1 MKTGL
6 RFSCTIGNLAPM
18 TFAVVNFTLDE
29 ALSSLFTLSLTLA
42 APRSD
47 IDTDTLLLQTAQFTV
62 TRDDNPQ
69 REVKGLVESAVVGT
83 TNRHQTLYHLTVRP
97 EMWLLTLDQD
107 SRIYHQLS
115 VPEILNSILK
125 QKKLQAD
132 IRFNDPHSVREY
144 VTMKRESSYDFFTRL
159 AAEEGIFFWFA
170 DDGLHVS
177 DTHLHMRAPDTLI
190 YNPDV
195 TSAIEENVISKWS
208 LGSHMRPESLTQK
221 DRNYHNPNYALQ
233 HNATDFAAENSTP
246 FHIFESY
253 GRFQKDKEG
262 IPFTQYRLEAL
273 RADSKSGQADSNCI
287 RLMPGRI
294 FTLTHH
300 PIDAMNDRWQVVSS
314 QHKGHVP
321 AVLGDGGAGTTL
333 NSQTRFIPGRNDWR
347 PPYRYKPLA
356 DGDEV
361 ATVVGPGT
369 EEIYVNKEGAVRVHF
384 HWNRYDAPDD
394 QASCWVRVAQGW
406 NGNGFGFLATPRV
419 GQEVIIAYLN
429 GDIDRPIITGCTYN
443 ALNRPPLNLPEEK
456 TRTTFRTK
464 THKGHGFNELRFE
477 DENGSEEV
485 FIHAQRDMK
494 TQVLRDKTT
503 QINHD
508 QKTEVKHN
516 RTTIIKNDDDEAVQG
531 FQTLEVSQNQTV
543 TIKGQQAISIGKS
556 HQFNV
561 TDNQQIAVGKHI
573 TVHSESG
580 QITIGNAGG
589 QIVIDPMGNIRIEG
603 VSITMSDHITGKKS
617 ADALFDYSARYTLR
631 SEQSGKPL
639 VNTLYTI
646 TTNSGQVL
654 SGKTDALGRTVTV
667 QSTAEENL
675 QLDSPEAP
683 PKPKQTLYQASDNT
697 PVEHV
702 MEFKEK

>member
-18 TFAVVNFTLDE
+18 TFTVVNFTLDE

-62 TRDDNPQ
+62 TRDESPQ
-69 REVKGLVESAVVGT
+69 REVKGLVESAIVGA

-115 VPEILNSILK
+115 VPEILHSLLK
-125 QKKLQAD
+125 QKKLRANM
-132 IRFNDPHSVREY
+132 RFNDPHSVREY
-144 VTMKRESSYDFFTRL
+144 TTMKRESSYDFFTRL

-177 DTHLHMRAPDTLI
+177 DSHLNMRAPDTLL

-195 TSAIEENVISKWS
+195 TSAIEENVIFKWS
-208 LGSHMRPESLTQK
+208 FGSHMRPESISQK

-233 HNATDFAAENSTP
+233 HNATDFEAESSTP

-300 PIDAMNDRWQVVSS
+300 PIDTMNDRWQVVSS

-321 AVLGDGGAGTTL
+321 AVLGDGGAGTIL
-333 NSQTRFIPGRNDWR
+333 NSQTQFIPGRNDWR

-419 GQEVIIAYLN
+419 GQEVIISYLN

-443 ALNRPPLNLPEEK
+443 ALNRPPLNLPAEK

-464 THKGHGFNELRFE
+464 THKGNGFNELRFE
-477 DENGSEEV
+477 DEKEREEIY
-485 FIHAQRDMK
+485 IHAQRD
-494 TQVLRDKTT
+494 QLI

-508 QKTEVKHN
+508 KTQKIDHDESHTVMNDRRHKIGNDEFIRIMNEQHIQVDKN
-516 RTTIIKNDDDEAVQG
+516 QFETIEKDKITRINNSWKEEIYASH
-531 FQTLEVSQNQTV
+531 FQQIEENKQSD
-543 TIKGQQAISIGKS
+543 IKGNYQLNVVKGIHS
-556 HQFNV
+556 H
-561 TDNQQIAVGKHI
+561 TKIH
-573 TVHSESG
+573 
-580 QITIGNAGG
+580 
-589 QIVIDPMGNIRIEG
+589 
-603 VSITMSDHITGKKS
+603 
-617 ADALFDYSARYTLR
+617 TL
-631 SEQSGKPL
+631 
-639 VNTLYTI
+639 
-646 TTNSGQVL
+646 
-654 SGKTDALGRTVTV
+654 
-667 QSTAEENL
+667 
-675 QLDSPEAP
+675 
-683 PKPKQTLYQASDNT
+683 QASDTLILKGKAGSITLDAQGITLNGNIFLKG
-697 PVEHV
+697 PVVVQGGSAGTVPTLTGAANEGQPIAQDCKGKADAQ
-702 MEFKEK
+702 KETSE

>member
-6 RFSCTIGNLAPM
+6 RFSCTIGNLPPM

-42 APRSD
+42 ANRSD
-47 IDTDTLLLQTAQFTV
+47 IDTDTLLLQTGRFTV
-62 TRDDNPQ
+62 TRDDILQ

-83 TNRHQTLYHLTVRP
+83 TNRHQTQYHLTVRP

-115 VPEILNSILK
+115 VPDILQSILK
-125 QKKLQAD
+125 QKKLRA
-132 IRFNDPHSVREY
+132 NMHLNNPHSTREY

-170 DDGLHVS
+170 DDGLYLS
-177 DTHLHMRAPDTLI
+177 DSYLNMRAPDTLI

-195 TSAIEENVISKWS
+195 TSAVEENVIYKWS
-208 LGSHMRPESLTQK
+208 LGSYMRPESTDQK

-233 HNATDFAAENSTP
+233 HNATDFEAENGTP

-262 IPFTQYRLEAL
+262 MPFTQYRLEAL
-273 RADSKSGQADSNCI
+273 RVDSKSGQADSNCI

-294 FTLTHH
+294 FTLTNH

-314 QHKGHVP
+314 QHTGHVP
-321 AVLGDGGAGTTL
+321 AVLGDNGTGTTL
-333 NSQTRFIPGRNDWR
+333 NSHTQFIPGRNDWR

-369 EEIYVNKEGAVRVHF
+369 EEIYVNKDGAVRVHF

-419 GQEVIIAYLN
+419 GQEVIISYLN

-443 ALNRPPLNLPEEK
+443 GLNRPPLNLPAEK

-464 THKGHGFNELRFE
+464 THKGNGFNELRFE
-477 DENGSEEV
+477 DEKGREEIY
-485 FIHAQRDMK
+485 IHAQRD
-494 TQVLRDKTT
+494 QLI

-508 QKTEVKHN
+508 KTQKIEHDESHTVMNDRRHKIGNDEFIRIMNEQHIQVDKN
-516 RTTIIKNDDDEAVQG
+516 QFETIEKDKITRINNSWKEEIYASH
-531 FQTLEVSQNQTV
+531 FQQIGENKQSD
-543 TIKGQQAISIGKS
+543 IKGNYQLNVIKGIHS
-556 HQFNV
+556 H
-561 TDNQQIAVGKHI
+561 TKIH
-573 TVHSESG
+573 
-580 QITIGNAGG
+580 
-589 QIVIDPMGNIRIEG
+589 
-603 VSITMSDHITGKKS
+603 
-617 ADALFDYSARYTLR
+617 TL
-631 SEQSGKPL
+631 
-639 VNTLYTI
+639 
-646 TTNSGQVL
+646 
-654 SGKTDALGRTVTV
+654 
-667 QSTAEENL
+667 
-675 QLDSPEAP
+675 
-683 PKPKQTLYQASDNT
+683 QASDTLILRGKAGSITLDAQGITLNGNIFLKG
-697 PVEHV
+697 PVVVQGGSAGTVPTLTGAANEGQPIAQDCKGKADAQ
-702 MEFKEK
+702 KETSE

>member
-6 RFSCTIGNLAPM
+6 CFSCTIGNLEPK
-18 TFAVVNFTLDE
+18 TFAVVDFTLDE

-47 IDTDTLLLQTAQFTV
+47 IDTDTLLLQTARFSV
-62 TRDDNPQ
+62 TRDDILQ
-69 REVKGLVESAVVGT
+69 REVKGLVESAVVGA
-83 TNRHQTLYHLTVRP
+83 TNQHQTQYHLTVRP

-107 SRIYHQLS
+107 SRIYHQTS
-115 VPEILNSILK
+115 IPDILQQILQ
-125 QKKLQAD
+125 QKRLRA
-132 IRFNDPHSVREY
+132 NMHLNHVHSVREY

-170 DDGLHVS
+170 DDGLYVS
-177 DTHLHMRAPDTLI
+177 DSHLNMRAPDTLM

-195 TSAIEENVISKWS
+195 TGTTDENVIYKWL
-208 LGSHMRPESLTQK
+208 LGSHMRPESTDQK

-233 HNATDFAAENSTP
+233 HNATDFAAESSTP
-246 FHIFESY
+246 FRIFESY

-273 RADSKSGQADSNCI
+273 RADSKSGQAASNCI

-300 PIDAMNDRWQVVSS
+300 PIDAMNDRWQVISS
-314 QHKGHVP
+314 QHSGHVP
-321 AVLGDGGAGTTL
+321 AVLGDGGTGTTL
-333 NSQTRFIPGRNDWR
+333 HSQTQFIPGRNDWR
-347 PPYRYKPLA
+347 PLYRYKPLA

-361 ATVVGPGT
+361 ATVVGPDT

-384 HWNRYDAPDD
+384 HWNRYDAPND

-419 GQEVIIAYLN
+419 GQEVIISYLN

-443 ALNRPPLNLPEEK
+443 GLNRPPLNLPAEK

-494 TQVLRDKTT
+494 TRVLRDKTT

-508 QKTEVKHN
+508 QKTDVEHN
-516 RTTIIKNDDDEAVQG
+516 RTVIIKHDDDEAVQG
-531 FQTLEVSQNQTV
+531 FQTLAVSKNQTV
-543 TIKGQQAISIGKS
+543 TIQGQQAISIGKS
-556 HQFNV
+556 HQLNI
-561 TDNQQIAVGKHI
+561 TDNQQITVGKHI
-573 TVHSESG
+573 TLNSESG

-617 ADALFDYSARYTLR
+617 ADALFDYSARYILR

-639 VNTLYTI
+639 VNAPYTI
-646 TTNSGQVL
+646 TTAGGQTL
-654 SGKTDALGRTVTV
+654 SGKTDTLGRTLTV
-667 QSTAEENL
+667 QSAAEENL
-675 QLDSPEAP
+675 QLNSPETP

-702 MEFKEK
+702 MEFTEK

>member
-6 RFSCTIGNLAPM
+6 RFSCTIGNLPPM

-42 APRSD
+42 ASRSN
-47 IDTDTLLLQTAQFTV
+47 IDTDTLLLQTVRFTV
-62 TRDDNPQ
+62 TRDDILQ
-69 REVKGLVESAVVGT
+69 REVKGLVASAVVGA
-83 TNRHQTLYHLTVRP
+83 TNRHQTQYHLTVRP

-115 VPEILNSILK
+115 VPDILQSILK
-125 QKKLQAD
+125 QKKLRA
-132 IRFNDPHSVREY
+132 NMHLNNPHSTREY

-170 DDGLHVS
+170 DDGLYLS
-177 DTHLHMRAPDTLI
+177 DSYLNMRAPDTLI

-195 TSAIEENVISKWS
+195 TSAVEENVIYKWS
-208 LGSHMRPESLTQK
+208 LGSYMRPESTDQK

-233 HNATDFAAENSTP
+233 HNATDFEAENGTP

-262 IPFTQYRLEAL
+262 MPFTQYRLEAL
-273 RADSKSGQADSNCI
+273 RVDSKSGQADSNCI

-294 FTLTHH
+294 FTLTNH

-314 QHKGHVP
+314 QHTGHVP
-321 AVLGDGGAGTTL
+321 AVLGDNGTGTTL
-333 NSQTRFIPGRNDWR
+333 NSHTRFIPGRNDWR

-369 EEIYVNKEGAVRVHF
+369 EEIYVNKDGAVRVHF

-419 GQEVIIAYLN
+419 GQEVIISYLN

-443 ALNRPPLNLPEEK
+443 GLNRPPLNLPAEK

-464 THKGHGFNELRFE
+464 THKGNGFNELRFE
-477 DENGSEEV
+477 DEKGREEIY
-485 FIHAQRDMK
+485 IHAQRD
-494 TQVLRDKTT
+494 QLI

-508 QKTEVKHN
+508 KTQKIEHDESHTVMNDRRHKIGHDEFIRVMNEQHIQVDKN
-516 RTTIIKNDDDEAVQG
+516 QFETIEKDKITRINNSWKEEIYASH
-531 FQTLEVSQNQTV
+531 FQQIGENKQSD
-543 TIKGQQAISIGKS
+543 IKGNYQLNVIKGIHS
-556 HQFNV
+556 H
-561 TDNQQIAVGKHI
+561 TKIH
-573 TVHSESG
+573 
-580 QITIGNAGG
+580 
-589 QIVIDPMGNIRIEG
+589 
-603 VSITMSDHITGKKS
+603 
-617 ADALFDYSARYTLR
+617 TL
-631 SEQSGKPL
+631 
-639 VNTLYTI
+639 
-646 TTNSGQVL
+646 
-654 SGKTDALGRTVTV
+654 
-667 QSTAEENL
+667 
-675 QLDSPEAP
+675 
-683 PKPKQTLYQASDNT
+683 QASDTLILRGKAGSITLDAQGITLNGNIFLKG
-697 PVEHV
+697 PVVVQGGSAGTVPTLTGAANEGQPIAQDCKGKADAQ
-702 MEFKEK
+702 KETSE

>member
-1 MKTGL
+1 
-6 RFSCTIGNLAPM
+6 
-18 TFAVVNFTLDE
+18 
-29 ALSSLFTLSLTLA
+29 
-42 APRSD
+42 
-47 IDTDTLLLQTAQFTV
+47 
-62 TRDDNPQ
+62 
-69 REVKGLVESAVVGT
+69 
-83 TNRHQTLYHLTVRP
+83 
-97 EMWLLTLDQD
+97 
-107 SRIYHQLS
+107 
-115 VPEILNSILK
+115 
-125 QKKLQAD
+125 
-132 IRFNDPHSVREY
+132 
-144 VTMKRESSYDFFTRL
+144 
-159 AAEEGIFFWFA
+159 AEEGIFFWFA

-177 DTHLHMRAPDTLI
+177 DSHLHMRAPDTLI

-195 TSAIEENVISKWS
+195 TDVTDENVISGWS
-208 LGSHMRPESLTQK
+208 LGSHMRPESTTQK

-233 HNATDFAAENSTP
+233 HNATDYEAENSTP

-253 GRFQKDKEG
+253 GRFLKNKEG

-273 RADSKSGQADSNCI
+273 RTDSKSGQAESNCI

-294 FTLTHH
+294 FKLTHH
-300 PIDAMNDRWQVVSS
+300 PIDTMNGRWQVVSS
-314 QHKGHVP
+314 QHQGYVP
-321 AVLGDGGAGTTL
+321 AVLGDNGTGTTL
-333 NSQTRFIPGRNDWR
+333 HSQTRFIPGRNDWR

-419 GQEVIIAYLN
+419 GQEVIISYLN

-443 ALNRPPLNLPEEK
+443 ALNRPPLNLPAEK

-464 THKGHGFNELRFE
+464 THKGNGFNELRFE

-485 FIHAQRDMK
+485 FIHAQRDMN

-508 QKTEVKHN
+508 QKTDVAHN
-516 RTTIIKNDDDEAVQG
+516 RTVIIKHDDDEAVQG
-531 FQTLEVSQNQTV
+531 CQTLAVSKNQTV
-543 TIKGQQAISIGKS
+543 TIQGQQAISIGKS
-556 HQFNV
+556 HQLNI
-561 TDNQQIAVGKHI
+561 TDNQQITVGKHI
-573 TVHSESG
+573 TLNSESG

-617 ADALFDYSARYTLR
+617 ADALFDYSARYILR

-639 VNTLYTI
+639 AHTPYTI
-646 TTNSGQVL
+646 TTAGGQTL
-654 SGKTDALGRTVTV
+654 SGKTDTLGRTVTV
-667 QSTAEENL
+667 QSEAEENL
-675 QLDSPEAP
+675 QLSSPETP

-702 MEFKEK
+702 MEFTEK